1 MVGTP
6 NRRAVDQA
14 SFNSVR
20 PILGPPGT
28 VVPENTRETTME
40 LMDRPPSMW
49 NSFEAVFV
57 ADHPEYDPSH
67 GSFTGNPPATPKTPK
82 EELHTTM
89 GQEAMQVSPGLAGA
103 CQELVGSVV
112 KVVRST
118 LQDGNAA
125 RRQKKRIRD
134 KDADLHV
141 RGYLL
146 KKPKGEVFN
155 GERTSHRHG
164 PGA

>member
-1 MVGTP
+1 M
-6 NRRAVDQA
+6 D
-14 SFNSVR
+14 
-20 PILGPPGT
+20 
-28 VVPENTRETTME
+28 
-40 LMDRPPSMW
+40 LMGRPPSMW

-57 ADHPEYDPSH
+57 DDHPEY
-67 GSFTGNPPATPKTPK
+67 GAGFAGVAPATPKTPR
-82 EELHTTM
+82 EELRTTM

-125 RRQKKRIRD
+125 RMQKKRIRD

-155 GERTSHRHG
+155 GERISHRHG